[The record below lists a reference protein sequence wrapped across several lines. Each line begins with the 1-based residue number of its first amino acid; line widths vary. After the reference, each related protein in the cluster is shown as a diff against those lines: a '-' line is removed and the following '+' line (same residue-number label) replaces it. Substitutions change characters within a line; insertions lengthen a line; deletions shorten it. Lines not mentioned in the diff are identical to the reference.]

1 MGYLSL
7 LLAGELGADAGGGV
21 PGPSSDFWY
30 EPVGAGTTSGMRVDV
45 ESAQKVSAFYSGL
58 RLLSNDVAKLPLEV
72 LQRLADGGKSRA
84 LGNPLY
90 DVLHTQ
96 PNVWQTSF
104 EWRRQGMRHL
114 ILRGNWYNRIVP
126 GPRGPVDQLV
136 PILPDLVTNEQL
148 ASGRILHHVKNPTTN
163 QITTYTQD
171 EISHV
176 RGVSDDGVTGKS
188 LLTWARDSIGIALAT
203 ETYAGKLFSQ
213 GALHGGLITV
223 PGLLDP
229 DASKR
234 MAQSFVTS
242 ARTWHLPQV
251 LEQGAT
257 FTEPTLTPEDSQ
269 FLLSRQ
275 FSVTEMARW
284 LGLPPHKI
292 QDLSRSTNN
301 NIEEQGIDYV
311 GDGLSPWLV
320 LIESA
325 FDRDLVL
332 VPAKYFVEF
341 NADGLMRGNSAAR
354 GEFYSKM
361 FSVGAYSPNMIL
373 EKENENHIEGGDTHF
388 VPGNFRPMDEPYTA
402 PAAPVGGP
410 GTPPPVDGTPAP
422 GKPLPQPPE
431 PNPDA
436 PSKKKAAAIVQAS
449 AARLLR
455 KEIAAVQ
462 KAAVKYAGDI
472 EAFTDWVTAFYLD
485 HATLVWQTL
494 QLSPVPAAIYCERQ
508 ARQIV
513 DAPASMNG
521 RPGWVAAL
529 ELWQTSSYAAGL
541 AALALDEAA

>member
-1 MGYLSL
+1 MDV
-7 LLAGELGADAGGGV
+7 LARILGGGGLRAGGNGGV
-21 PGPSSDFWY
+21 PGPSDDFWY
-30 EPVGAGTTSGMRVDV
+30 QPVGAGSSVGLRVDV
-45 ESAQKVSAFYSGL
+45 EAAQRVSAFYSGL

-72 LQRLADGGKSRA
+72 LLRLADGGKTRA
-84 LGNPLY
+84 LRHPLY

-126 GPRGPVDQLV
+126 GPRGAVDQLV
-136 PILPDLVTNEQL
+136 PILPDLVTPEQL
-148 ASGRILHHVKNPTTN
+148 PSGRILYHIKNPKTN
-163 QITTYTQD
+163 ISTPATQD
-171 EISHV
+171 EICHV

-188 LLTWARDSIGIALAT
+188 VLTWARDSIGIALAT

-223 PGLLDP
+223 PGVLDEE
-229 DASKR
+229 ASLR
-234 MAQSFVTS
+234 MAESFVTS
-242 ARTWHLPQV
+242 AKTWHLPKV

-257 FTEPTLTPEDSQ
+257 YAEPTLTPEDSQ

-332 VPAKYFVEF
+332 LPAKFLVEF
-341 NADGLMRGNSAAR
+341 NADGLMRGNSSAR
-354 GEFYSKM
+354 GDFYQKM
-361 FSVGAYSPNMIL
+361 FGVGAYSQNDIRH
-373 EKENENHIEGGDTHF
+373 KENENSIDNGDTYY
-388 VPGNFRPMDEPYTA
+388 VPANFRPSDQPFTPGASGGA
-402 PAAPVGGP
+402 PPPA
-410 GTPPPVDGTPAP
+410 GTPPPKNSP
-422 GKPLPQPPE
+422 PQPPE
-431 PNPDA
+431 PDPNA
-436 PSKKKAAAIVQAS
+436 PRRPKAEAIVGES

-455 KEIAAVQ
+455 KEITAVQ
-462 KAAVKYAGDI
+462 KAAVKYAADAD
-472 EAFTDWVTAFYLD
+472 AFTAWVTEFYVG
-485 HATLVWQTL
+485 HATLVAQTL
-494 QLSPVPAAIYCERQ
+494 QLAPADAEAYCWSQ
-508 ARQIV
+508 AQQIV
-513 DAPASMNG
+513 NG
-521 RPGWVAAL
+521 AGWVAAL
-529 ELWQTSSYAAGL
+529 ELWAVPGYAAGL
-541 AALALDEAA
+541 AGIALEEDAAA